1 MKAAVY
7 WCSGSIL
14 VFLYFSF
21 NLSSDDMLLE
31 SGDCVKV
38 VAKPEKTSISD
49 FRLSINMKRRWIYL
63 DSLTVGVTED
73 STVSRMTI
81 SLTND
86 DKTLEQ
92 IKKQLSRSVE
102 VIWLVDYIDT
112 PIHMKEILFVRING
126 CSDVDITELF
136 RISKVFGITV
146 IDYDGAAV
154 LLKCTQTENKNNDF
168 IALLGR
174 KFTNRI
180 EIVRGG
186 SVVVEVI
193 SMSQR

>member
-1 MKAAVY
+1 
-7 WCSGSIL
+7 
-14 VFLYFSF
+14 
-21 NLSSDDMLLE
+21 MLLE